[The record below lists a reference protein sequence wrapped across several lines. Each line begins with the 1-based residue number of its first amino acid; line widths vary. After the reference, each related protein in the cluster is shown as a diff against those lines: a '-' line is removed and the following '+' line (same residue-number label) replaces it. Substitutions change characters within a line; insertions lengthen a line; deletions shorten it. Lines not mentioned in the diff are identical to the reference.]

1 MAVGTTP
8 RGLPLDEAQIQE
20 RLAAARQRLEAEAG
34 LSAGAKRSHY
44 ATPKQRAFLASE
56 RPHTT
61 LLFGGLTWKH
71 DQLIQSALESLGYR
85 CAALPTPSVAAFQIG
100 REFGNNGQCNPTYF
114 TVGNL
119 VQHLQGL
126 EAQGMSRAEII
137 EQNVFFTAGACGPC
151 RFGMY
156 ENEYRLA
163 LRNAGFEG
171 FRVIVFQQSGG
182 LDQEQMEAG
191 LALNLDFFLAI
202 LYAMMLGDLL
212 GEVAN
217 QIRPYE
223 LEAGATDRAL
233 QAAVDDIGATL
244 RARRPFELAASRGR
258 GLRRLPA
265 GKRLDGWAK
274 FLAALRDESL
284 TAAAGRARDRF
295 DAIAIDP
302 LRAKPRV
309 KVTGEF
315 WAQTTEG
322 DGNFNMFRFLERE
335 GAEVLTEPVATWILY
350 MVHGAQNKIRDRKG
364 LAEGFVAPHWG
375 RPFARA
381 GIELRAW
388 RQIRRL
394 DMAARL
400 FQREYRRL
408 RLALGGTAHAPVDQL
423 ELERMGHPFYNSR
436 AGGGE
441 GHLEVAKNIYYHNKG
456 LAHMVLSLKPF
467 GCMPSTQSDG
477 AQAAVQSRFTD
488 MIYLPIET
496 SGEGEI
502 NAHSRVQMALGEA
515 RVKAREEFERA
526 VAASG
531 FSLEELR
538 DGLARLPELSRPL
551 ARLPHRKDAVSRAA
565 ATALALGEHL
575 RAAGAVPARQP
586 EVALAAAG
594 GLK

>member
-1 MAVGTTP
+1 MASGSIP

-20 RLAAARQRLEAEAG
+20 RLAAARQRLEADAG
-34 LSAGAKRSHY
+34 LGESKERRHY
-44 ATPKQRAFLASE
+44 AAPQQRAFLASE
-56 RPHTT
+56 RAGTT

-71 DQLIQSALESLGYR
+71 DQLIQAALESLGYR
-85 CAALPTPSVAAFQIG
+85 CAALPTPDVAAFQIG

-119 VQHLQGL
+119 VQYLQGL
-126 EAQGMSRAEII
+126 EAQGLSRAEII

-202 LYAMMLGDLL
+202 LYALMLGDLL

-223 LEAGATDRAL
+223 LEQGATDRAL
-233 QAAVDDIGATL
+233 QAAVDDVGATL
-244 RARRPFELAASRGR
+244 RARRPFVPAAGR
-258 GLRRLPA
+258 SPRRLPA
-265 GKRLDGWAK
+265 ARRFDGWAK
-274 FLAALRDESL
+274 FLAALRDASL
-284 TAAAGRARDRF
+284 TAAASRARGRF

-309 KVTGEF
+309 KITGEF

-335 GAEVLTEPVATWILY
+335 GAEVLAEPVATWILY
-350 MVHGAQNKIRDRKG
+350 MVHGAQNRIRDRKG
-364 LAEGFVAPHWG
+364 LAEGFVAPNWG

-381 GIELRAW
+381 GVEWRAW

-394 DMAARL
+394 DLAARL
-400 FQREYRRL
+400 FLREYGRL

-477 AQAAVQSRFTD
+477 AQAAVQSRYAD

-515 RVKAREEFERA
+515 RVRAREEFERA
-526 VAASG
+526 VAATG

-538 DGLARLPELSRPL
+538 GGLARVPELGRPL
-551 ARLPHRKDAVSRAA
+551 ARLPHRKGIVSRAA
-565 ATALALGEHL
+565 CTALELGERL
-575 RAAGAVPARQP
+575 RAAGVAPGRQP
-586 EVALAAAG
+586 NSALAAAG

>member
-20 RLAAARQRLEAEAG
+20 RLAAARARLEAEAG
-34 LSAGAKRSHY
+34 LGGAVKRSHY

-85 CAALPTPSVAAFQIG
+85 CAALPTPNVAAFQIG

-119 VQHLQGL
+119 VQYLQSL
-126 EAQGMSRAEII
+126 EAQGMSREEII

-163 LRNAGFEG
+163 LRNAGFDG
-171 FRVIVFQQSGG
+171 FRVIVFQQAGG

-212 GEVAN
+212 DEVAY

-223 LEAGATDRAL
+223 QEAGATDRAL
-233 QAAVDDIGATL
+233 HAAVDDIGATL

-258 GLRRLPA
+258 TLRRLPR
-265 GKRLDGWAK
+265 GKSLDGWAK

-284 TAAAGRARDRF
+284 TAAAARARDRF
-295 DAIAIDP
+295 DAIAVDP
-302 LRAKPRV
+302 LRAKPIV

-335 GAEVLTEPVATWILY
+335 GAEVLVEPVATWILY

-364 LAEGFVAPHWG
+364 LAEGFVAPGWTPALGPRG
-375 RPFARA
+375 RRVEGLAADPPPGPGRAALPARVQALAPGPGRHRARA
-381 GIELRAW
+381 GRPAGAASAW
-388 RQIRRL
+388 AIPS
-394 DMAARL
+394 
-400 FQREYRRL
+400 
-408 RLALGGTAHAPVDQL
+408 TT
-423 ELERMGHPFYNSR
+423 SR

-456 LAHMVLSLKPF
+456 LCHMVLSPQALRLHALA
-467 GCMPSTQSDG
+467 PSPT
-477 AQAAVQSRFTD
+477 ASR
-488 MIYLPIET
+488 
-496 SGEGEI
+496 
-502 NAHSRVQMALGEA
+502 
-515 RVKAREEFERA
+515 
-526 VAASG
+526 
-531 FSLEELR
+531 
-538 DGLARLPELSRPL
+538 RPC
-551 ARLPHRKDAVSRAA
+551 VNA
-565 ATALALGEHL
+565 AT
-575 RAAGAVPARQP
+575 RT
-586 EVALAAAG
+586 
-594 GLK
+594 